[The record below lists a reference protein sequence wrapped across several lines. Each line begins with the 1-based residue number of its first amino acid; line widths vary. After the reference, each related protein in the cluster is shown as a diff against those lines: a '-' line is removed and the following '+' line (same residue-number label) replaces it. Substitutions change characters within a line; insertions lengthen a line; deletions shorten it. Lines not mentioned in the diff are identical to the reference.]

1 MAAISESALIQRP
14 PPPVVALGKTGELNA
29 LRRRQVGDQV
39 GDQGKHRLKIAVIG
53 TGISG
58 MSAAWLLSQR
68 HEVTVYERSERVGG
82 HSNTVDVPH
91 GRTVIPVDTG
101 FIVYNEIAYPN
112 LTALFAHLRV
122 PTEPSDMSFAVS
134 LSGGELEYA
143 GGAHLSGLFAQK
155 RNVFRPRFWSMLTD
169 IRRFYR
175 EAPTDMVQLDELR
188 TTLGDYLDMHSYGEA
203 FRNDHLLPMAGA
215 IWSAPP
221 QSLLA
226 YPAASF
232 IRFHDN
238 HGLLRVSNRPQ
249 WRTVSGG
256 SRAYVER
263 LTAAYADR
271 IELGVAAL
279 GVRRSGARVAV
290 RDAAGSETWFDH
302 VVFAAHA
309 DETLAILDD
318 PSATER
324 ALLGAFRYSKNTAIL
339 HSDASL
345 MPKRKGVWSS
355 WNYIG
360 APPGVETGNGCTVT
374 YWMNRLQNLNADK
387 SLFVT
392 LNPQREPAR
401 GAVHAVESYDHP
413 LFDAAA
419 IGAQRRL
426 WSLQGVRN
434 TWFCGAYFGAGFHED
449 GLQSGLAVAEALSGV
464 RRPWT
469 VANES
474 GRIFIEQ
481 RTPAPVV
488 ADAPAEIHA

>member
-1 MAAISESALIQRP
+1 MATHIASKAGHVRER
-14 PPPVVALGKTGELNA
+14 
-29 LRRRQVGDQV
+29 
-39 GDQGKHRLKIAVIG
+39 RLKIAIVG

-58 MSAAWLLSQR
+58 MSAAWLLSAR
-68 HEVTVYERSERVGG
+68 HDVTVYERNERIGG
-82 HSNTVDVPH
+82 HSNTVDVPN
-91 GRTVIPVDTG
+91 GRSKIPVDTG
-101 FIVYNEIAYPN
+101 FIVYNESTYPN
-112 LTALFAHLRV
+112 LTALFAHLDV

-134 LSGGELEYA
+134 LSGGDLEYA
-143 GGAHLSGLFAQK
+143 GGAHLTGLFAQK
-155 RNVFRPRFWSMLTD
+155 RNVFRPRFWSMLND

-188 TTLGDYLDMHSYGEA
+188 TTLGDYLDKRSYGEA

-221 QSLLA
+221 ESLLA

-256 SRAYVER
+256 SRSYVER

-271 IELGVAAL
+271 IELGIGAI
-279 GVRRSGARVAV
+279 GVRRCDGRVAV
-290 RDAAGSETWFDH
+290 RDAAGREEWFDH

-309 DETLAILDD
+309 DESLAVLDD
-318 PSATER
+318 PSAAER

-339 HSDASL
+339 HSDSSL

-360 APPGVETGNGCTVT
+360 PPAGQERVNGCTVT
-374 YWMNRLQNLNADK
+374 YWMNRLQNLKSDK
-387 SLFVT
+387 PLFVT
-392 LNPQREPAR
+392 LNPQREPAP
-401 GAVHAVESYDHP
+401 GTVHAIEQYDHP
-413 LFDAAA
+413 LFDTAA

-426 WSLQGVRN
+426 WSLQGARN

-449 GLQSGLAVAEALSGV
+449 GLQSGLAVAEALGGA
-464 RRPWT
+464 RRPWS

-474 GRIFIEQ
+474 GRIFVEQ
-481 RTPAPVV
+481 RSPAP
-488 ADAPAEIHA
+488 APAPALLEVHA